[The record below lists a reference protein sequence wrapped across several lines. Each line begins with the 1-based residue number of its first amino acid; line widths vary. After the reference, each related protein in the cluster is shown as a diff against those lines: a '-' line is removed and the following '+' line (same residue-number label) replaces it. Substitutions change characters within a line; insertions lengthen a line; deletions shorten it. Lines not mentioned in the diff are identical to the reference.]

1 MRANALEPVTLVRSP
16 MLTNK
21 VPSPM
26 ETGSRPDSFMGG
38 TDGADAD
45 IGLTCAG
52 AAEKQV
58 SVVAVGLE

>member
-1 MRANALEPVTLVRSP
+1 
-16 MLTNK
+16 

-38 TDGADAD
+38 MDGADAD